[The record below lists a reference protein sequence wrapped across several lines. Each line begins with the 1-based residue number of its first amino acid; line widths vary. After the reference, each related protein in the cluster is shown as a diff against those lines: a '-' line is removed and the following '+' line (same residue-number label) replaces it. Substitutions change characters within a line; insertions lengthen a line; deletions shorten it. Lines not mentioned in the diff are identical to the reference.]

1 MTRAIDDSAR
11 EIYQERAAI
20 MEHDGGLP
28 RDEAEAKAKQIAVK
42 WWKREK
48 RKESKR

>member
-1 MTRAIDDSAR
+1 MTRNIDDEAR

-28 RDEAEAKAKQIAVK
+28 RDEAEAKAKQIAAA

-48 RKESKR
+48 RKDKGR

>member
-11 EIYQERAAI
+11 ELYQERAAI
-20 MEHDGGLP
+20 MEHDGGLS
-28 RDEAEAKAKQIAVK
+28 RDEAEARARQIAAA

-48 RKESKR
+48 RKESDR